1 MKIDISAKARIRTT
15 LDASEQIEALAR
27 NTELWDSDRETITQK
42 LSEILAEDGTVDDA
56 ISDVEFDLDW
66 RSAELTDEQW
76 DHWQHLVNVA
86 QAPRNDHTE
95 SPDPRVDTCPHCDQP
110 VIWAVD
116 VDDTSIPL
124 DPTPDPNGTLEV
136 TDYKRFTALHVT
148 RPIVKVVAG
157 PDLFGTTHYHPHK
170 CAEVAA

>member
-15 LDASEQIEALAR
+15 LDASKQIEALAR

-124 DPTPDPNGTLEV
+124 DPEPAVDGTIEIIGHV
-136 TDYKRFTALHVT
+136 MRFSRH
-148 RPIVKVVAG
+148 RPLVRTVQG
-157 PDLFGTTHYHPHK
+157 PDMFGTDHYHPHT
-170 CAEVAA
+170 CTTEVAA